1 MKKNFFISWTRLL
14 NLLKMERED
23 ILQVLYYAI
32 FAGILSLS
40 LPLGIQAIV
49 NLIQGAQISTSW
61 IVLVVLVSLAVV
73 FVGVLELLQFRIIEN
88 IQQKLFVRASFE
100 FTNRFPKIKM
110 SELKNDYPPE
120 LANRFFDILTVQKGV
135 SKLLI
140 DFPAALL
147 QILFGLVLLSLYHPF
162 FIIYGLLLLGLI
174 YVLFKYSAQKG
185 LETSLEESRNKY
197 KVAHWIQEVAR
208 SIVSFKLSG
217 KTRLALDKND
227 RLVTQYITAR
237 EKHFN
242 LLAFQFSKMIV
253 FKLLVTAGLLV
264 VGGLLVLNQQMNI
277 GQFVAAEI
285 IILLIIGSV
294 EKLILGLESLY
305 DVLTSLEKI
314 GQVLD
319 KDLEN
324 QQGDVDLSDI
334 SELSI
339 ELDNINYE
347 DDDKVI
353 LQNVFLHIPYK
364 QRILLQGHNGAGKS
378 TLLKIL
384 AGIIEPTEGN
394 FYINNTNQNNI
405 ILNKYRTLLGLCLLE
420 ETPFEGTILE
430 NLTLGDASIDS
441 KFVNEIVELVGLLEF
456 VKNQEKGF
464 QTILYPEG
472 KKLSYTISKKIILAR
487 AILKKPKLFI
497 LKEPLDQFDV
507 KEVKRIVDYL
517 TSPSRDWGLIV
528 VSKDSYWESNVDRK
542 IELSNGTLK
551 A

>member
-1 MKKNFFISWTRLL
+1 MKNNFFTSWTRLL

-32 FAGILSLS
+32 FAGVLSLS

-100 FTNRFPKIKM
+100 FNNRFPKIKM

-227 RLVTQYITAR
+227 RLVTNYITAR

-294 EKLILGLESLY
+294 EKLILGLESFY

-324 QQGDVDLSDI
+324 QEGDVDI
-334 SELSI
+334 SNTPDLSI
-339 ELDNINYE
+339 ELNNISFK

-353 LQNVFLHIPYK
+353 LQNVSLTIPFK
-364 QRILLQGHNGAGKS
+364 ERILLSGNNGAGKS
-378 TLLKIL
+378 TLLKLL

-394 FYINNTNQNNI
+394 FYINGTNQNNI
-405 ILNKYRTLLGLCLLE
+405 ILNKYRTLLGLCLIE

-430 NLTLGDASIDS
+430 NITMGDTTIDT
-441 KFVNEIVELVGLLEF
+441 KFINEVVELVGLSEF

-472 KKLSYTISKKIILAR
+472 KKLSYTISKKIILVR
-487 AILKKPKLFI
+487 AILKRPKLFI
-497 LKEPLDQFDV
+497 LKEPLDQFDA
-507 KEVKRIVDYL
+507 KEVESIVNYL
-517 TSPSRDWGLIV
+517 TNPSRDWGLIV
-528 VSKDSYWESNVDRK
+528 VSQDSFWKNNVDRI

>member
-1 MKKNFFISWTRLL
+1 MKNEFLISWTRLL

-61 IVLVVLVSLAVV
+61 IVLVTLVSLAVV
-73 FVGVLELLQFRIIEN
+73 FVGILELLQFRIIEN

-147 QILFGLVLLSLYHPF
+147 QILFGLILLSLYHPF
-162 FIIYGLLLLGLI
+162 FIIYGFLLLALI

-185 LETSLEESRNKY
+185 LVTSLEESRNKY
-197 KVAHWIQEVAR
+197 RVAHWIQEVAR

-217 KTRLALDKND
+217 RTRLALDKND
-227 RLVTQYITAR
+227 RLVAQYVTAR

-314 GQVLD
+314 GQVID

-324 QQGDVDLSDI
+324 QLGDVDSTLQED
-334 SELSI
+334 LSI
-339 ELDNINYE
+339 ELNKISFK
-347 DDDKVI
+347 DDDFTI
-353 LQNVFLHIPYK
+353 LNDLTLNIPFK
-364 QRILLQGHNGAGKS
+364 SRILLEGHNGSGKS
-378 TLLKIL
+378 TLLKLL
-384 AGIIEPTEGN
+384 AGVIEPTGGN
-394 FYINNTNQNNI
+394 FYINDTNQNNI
-405 ILNKYRTLLGLCLLE
+405 ILNKYRTLLGLSLME

-430 NLTLGDASIDS
+430 NLTLGDTTIDS
-441 KFVNEIVELVGLLEF
+441 KSLNEVIDLVGLSEF
-456 VKNQEKGF
+456 IKNQEKGM

-472 KKLSYTISKKIILAR
+472 KKLSFTVSKKIILAR

-497 LKEPLDQFDV
+497 LNEPLDQFDND
-507 KEVKRIVDYL
+507 EVKRIVDYL
-517 TSPSRDWGLIV
+517 AGPDRDWGFIV
-528 VSKDSYWESNVDRK
+528 VSKNPYWGHVVDKK
-542 IELSNGTLK
+542 IELTNGTLK

>member
-1 MKKNFFISWTRLL
+1 MKRNFFSSWTRLL

>member
-1 MKKNFFISWTRLL
+1 
-14 NLLKMERED
+14 MERED

-32 FAGILSLS
+32 FAGVLSLS

-147 QILFGLVLLSLYHPF
+147 QILFGLLLLSLYHPF
-162 FIIYGLLLLGLI
+162 FIIYGFLLLGLI

-185 LETSLEESRNKY
+185 LDTSLEESRNKY
-197 KVAHWIQEVAR
+197 RVAHWIQEVAR

-227 RLVTQYITAR
+227 RLVTDYISAR

-324 QQGDVDLSDI
+324 QQGDFDI
-334 SELSI
+334 SNNPDLSI
-339 ELDNINYE
+339 ELNNVSYK

-353 LQNVFLHIPYK
+353 LKNVSLTIPFK
-364 QRILLQGHNGAGKS
+364 QRILLKGHNGAGKS
-378 TLLKIL
+378 TLLKLL
-384 AGIIEPTEGN
+384 AGIIEPSEGN
-394 FYINNTNQNNI
+394 FYINDTNQNNI
-405 ILNKYRTLLGLCLLE
+405 ILNKYRTLLGLCLME

-430 NLTLGDASIDS
+430 NLTMGDASIDS
-441 KFVNEIVELVGLLEF
+441 KFINEVVELVGLSEF
-456 VKNQEKGF
+456 VKSQEKGF

-472 KKLSYTISKKIILAR
+472 KKLSFTISKKIIMAR

-497 LKEPLDQFDV
+497 LKEPLDQFDTA
-507 KEVKRIVDYL
+507 EVERIINYL
-517 TSPSRDWGLIV
+517 TNPSRDWGLIV
-528 VSKDSYWESNVDRK
+528 VSQDTNWENKVDIK
-542 IELSNGTLK
+542 VELTNGTLK